1 MALKIDDLKIK
12 GALPELPRSMPLLAV
27 RIPTFEERRW
37 SIETVG
43 RRLGLGKLRLAEVPH
58 GYIFGNPKG
67 EVEFFRASGAIWA
80 SDTTADEKFKN
91 EARPWRNIRETG
103 RGRNKS
109 FIFDRDQSAK
119 LRDSSIE
126 FLKESGLLRDEA
138 TRPTIKLDQWAHL
151 DEKGKEIKRGAG
163 TATVKLGYK
172 VEGIAAIGPGAKT
185 ILFAEPEDG
194 IARISGMFHVWRE
207 ITGARELKMQPV
219 ESALKVGL
227 LQDPELISYHKRG
240 NRIEIDRISFGYL
253 ALPAFVQ
260 QSHLFPAFEVEVVV
274 HDRKDKSQ
282 YFKFG
287 KYYHAAGPKQYAKAE
302 VVASYLL
309 RTL

>member
-1 MALKIDDLKIK
+1 MALRIDDLKVR
-12 GALPELPRSMPLLAV
+12 GSLPELPRSMPLPAIRV
-27 RIPTFEERRW
+27 PTLEERRW

-43 RRLGLGKLRLAEVPH
+43 RQLGLGKMSLAEVPH
-58 GYIFGNPKG
+58 GYVFGSPKG
-67 EVEFFRASGAIWA
+67 EVEFFRASGAVWA

-91 EARPWRNIRETG
+91 EARPWRDLRETG
-103 RGRNKS
+103 RGRHKA
-109 FIFDRDQSAK
+109 FTLDRDQSAK
-119 LRDSSIE
+119 LMDSSLE

-138 TRPTIKLDQWAHL
+138 SIPTIKLDQWAHL
-151 DEKGKEIKRGAG
+151 NEKGEEIKRGAG

-194 IARISGMFHVWRE
+194 TARISGMFHAWRD
-207 ITGARELKMQPV
+207 ITGARELKMQSV

-240 NRIEIDRISFGYL
+240 YSIEIARISLGYL

-260 QSHLFPAFEVEVVV
+260 QSHLFPAFEVQGVV
-274 HDRKDKSQ
+274 HDREDKSRS
-282 YFKFG
+282 FSFG
-287 KYYHAAGPKQYAKAE
+287 KYCHAAGPKQYAKAE

-309 RTL
+309 KPL

>member
-1 MALKIDDLKIK
+1 MALRIDDLKIK
-12 GALPELPRSMPLLAV
+12 GALPELPRSMPLPTL

-37 SIETVG
+37 SIETISH
-43 RRLGLGKLRLAEVPH
+43 RLGMGKMSLAEVPH
-58 GYIFGNPKG
+58 GFIFSSPKS

-91 EARPWRNIRETG
+91 EARPWRNLRETG
-103 RGRNKS
+103 RGRDKA
-109 FIFDRDQSAK
+109 FTLDRKQSTK
-119 LRDSSIE
+119 LTDSSLE
-126 FLKESGLLRDEA
+126 LLKESGLLRDEA

-185 ILFAEPEDG
+185 ILFAEPEYG
-194 IARISGMFHVWRE
+194 TAKITGLFHAWRD
-207 ITGARELKMQPV
+207 ITGARELKMQSV
-219 ESALKVGL
+219 ESALRVGL
-227 LQDPELISYHKRG
+227 LQDPELISYHKQG
-240 NRIEIDRISFGYL
+240 NKVEISRISLGYC
-253 ALPAFVQ
+253 ALPAFLH
-260 QSHLFPAFEVEVVV
+260 QSHLFPAFEVEGIV
-274 HDRKDKSQ
+274 HNREEKSRS
-282 YFKFG
+282 FRFG
-287 KYYHAAGPKQYAKAE
+287 KYYHAAGPRQYAKAE